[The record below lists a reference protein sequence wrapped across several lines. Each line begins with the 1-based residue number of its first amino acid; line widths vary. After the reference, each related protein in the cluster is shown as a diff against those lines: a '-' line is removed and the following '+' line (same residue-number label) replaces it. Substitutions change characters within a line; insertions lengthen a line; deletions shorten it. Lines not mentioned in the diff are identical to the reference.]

1 MKRLSWSK
9 LFTLAALVSLG
20 IVTHGVATA
29 QVTSRIPVTQLP
41 GARVPSASPGT
52 TSLKAWEGFQTTNYL
67 NTEQYLYTR
76 SVASIATGPV
86 NIITIVNRR
95 IAMFDNP
102 NAIITPGGPL
112 TASTQ
117 KVVSGPTAYPPTNE
131 ALLDVWLGEAVL
143 RNLCPTNTSGNVLGG
158 STISCLVDHATVR
171 YDQLQGRFLVLM
183 TVTDTGVQTIGN
195 GVTSPRKSSWV
206 LLISKF
212 STFANLGTAG
222 SSDVFITPTP
232 PAGSTSG
239 VNTNNW
245 SIYYGTSDGFSGATA
260 NGNINSLPGIP
271 NADATFDCSA
281 GAIAASGAT
290 PTKNCYFP
298 TDARLG
304 IDNDNIV
311 ITSPVVNVNY
321 FLPPAGTT
329 PPINTF
335 AGTRVRVIKKGGA
348 SPSAGGVPVQSP
360 GSTAKGLYQKS
371 LTATALVAGNQ
382 FTADTAGDY
391 YDLYASTGGSVT
403 PLSVFSTGY
412 ANGPY
417 TVGPPTASITLG
429 DGLFCEPARVR
440 GRAAASYTNSM
451 TPTVSSQTYLECITS
466 IPLSGPNAGTT
477 SSIYI
482 QPIVYFTPGSGI
494 NPPAN
499 QGNTVPYYPQLVG
512 DGTVAPTT
520 GMQVATVDP
529 FSNPST
535 VAQANYLGTA
545 GGPSGPAPVFYVGDD
560 RPHELVM
567 REGHLY
573 SARVGAS
580 PLLFQVNQA
589 LLSSTV
595 YYDIIQKLTAG
606 AAGISSLV
614 SPLATGAPT
623 PVLLSKWTN
632 TNAWAP
638 QYEVPGN
645 VTTQGQTDPNF
656 IFPWL
661 EKLFVATSYP
671 PMAAS
676 DPRISVQAGINC
688 TNNGVNPAIVG
699 GIANSSFAYPG
710 LYDQRCATDAYDAFL
725 AFRDPVTGQL
735 VTTIPNTTADPVRPM
750 IAPSLRGGASTDP
763 NNGSLWNFG
772 LYATRRFGNINGTGQ
787 QGSYVSNY
795 DLQFS
800 TTDAH
805 NNPIGVQFS
814 DCLSPSTCSAYLAVQ
829 IAANQG
835 LISSSAGTAG
845 INTAVTRGMMAK
857 LVMLSLMDEKAIQA
871 YLQATGGC
879 TTNFADVASDCN
891 GGVSGGTVPLAPSGS
906 SNWRYIEAMFRK
918 HITTGCFANDVL
930 RNFCPLDPLTRGQ
943 MAVFLIRA
951 KMNNVYPTVL
961 NGCPQGGACVGVAGG
976 DGFGLSVPS
985 APVFTDVPSTHAYFL
1000 YIQKMYELRITNG
1013 VTPIPG
1019 VPSYGPDQTL
1029 PLGQLLQFVVRAFFY

>member
-1 MKRLSWSK
+1 
-9 LFTLAALVSLG
+9 
-20 IVTHGVATA
+20 
-29 QVTSRIPVTQLP
+29 
-41 GARVPSASPGT
+41 
-52 TSLKAWEGFQTTNYL
+52 L

-76 SVASIATGPV
+76 SVASIATGPL

-102 NAIITPGGPL
+102 NAIITPAGPL

-131 ALLDVWLGEAVL
+131 ALLDVWLGETVL
-143 RNLCPTNTSGNVLGG
+143 KTLCPTNTSGTVLGG

-171 YDQLQGRFLVLM
+171 YDQMQGRFLVLM

-195 GVTSPRKSSWV
+195 GVTQPRKASWV

-212 STFANLGTAG
+212 STFSSLGTAG

-245 SIYYGTSDGFSGATA
+245 SIYYGSAGNGDGFASTVFA
-260 NGNINSLPGIP
+260 NGNINSLPAIP
-271 NADATFDCSA
+271 GADATFDCSA
-281 GAIAASGAT
+281 AAIAASGAA
-290 PTKNCYFP
+290 PAKNCYFP

-304 IDNDNIV
+304 IDNDNII

-321 FLPPAGTT
+321 FIPPAGVT

-335 AGTRVRVIKKGGA
+335 AGTRVRVIKKGGS
-348 SPSAGGVPVQSP
+348 SPSAGGSPQQSP
-360 GSTAKGLYQKS
+360 GSGAAGLYQKS
-371 LTATALVAGNQ
+371 LTSTGLTAGNQ
-382 FTADTAGDY
+382 FAADTTKDY
-391 YDLYASTGGSVT
+391 YDLYANAGTIT
-403 PLSVFSTGY
+403 PLSVFSAGY
-412 ANGPY
+412 ANAPY
-417 TVGPPTASITLG
+417 TVGPPTNSIVLG

-440 GRAAASYTNSM
+440 GRPAASYTNSM
-451 TPTVSSQTYLECITS
+451 TPPTAPIVTSQTYLECITS
-466 IPLSGPNAGTT
+466 IPLAAGTT
-477 SSIYI
+477 SSIFI
-482 QPIVYFTPGSGI
+482 QPIQYITSTVI

-499 QGNTVPYYPQLVG
+499 QGNTVPYYPFLVG

-520 GMQVATVDP
+520 GMQVAQVDP

-535 VAQANYLGTA
+535 VAQRDYLGTA
-545 GGPSGPAPVFYVGDD
+545 GGPSGTAPVFFVGDD
-560 RPHELVM
+560 RPHELIM

-573 SARVGAS
+573 SARVGSS

-589 LLSSTV
+589 ALSSTV

-606 AAGISSLV
+606 TAGLTSTA
-614 SPLATGAPT
+614 PLAIGAPA

-638 QYEVPGN
+638 EYEVPGN

-671 PMAAS
+671 PLAGS
-676 DPRISVQAGINC
+676 DPRVAIQAGVNC
-688 TNNGVNPAIVG
+688 TSNGVTPSIVG
-699 GIANSSFAYPG
+699 GIANAGFAYPG

-725 AFRDPVTGQL
+725 AFRNPITGQL
-735 VTTIPNTTADPVRPM
+735 VTTIPDAASNPM

-795 DLQFS
+795 DLQFAS
-800 TTDAH
+800 TDAH

-814 DCLSPSTCSAYLAVQ
+814 DCLNVATCGAYLPVQ

-835 LISSSAGTAG
+835 LISSTTATAG
-845 INTAVTRGMMAK
+845 VNNAVLRGQMAK

-871 YLQATGGC
+871 YLQSTGGC

-891 GGVSGGTVPLAPSGS
+891 GGVSGGTVPAGASGT
-906 SNWRYIEAMFRK
+906 SNWRYIESMWRK

-985 APVFTDVPSTHAYFL
+985 APVFTDVPSTHPYFL
-1000 YIQKMYELRITNG
+1000 YIQKLYELRITNG
-1013 VTPIPG
+1013 VNPVPG
-1019 VPSYGPDQTL
+1019 VPAYGDTQNLT
-1029 PLGQLLQFVVRAFFY
+1029 LGQLLTFVVRAFFY

>member
-29 QVTSRIPVTQLP
+29 QVPSRTPVTSLP

-86 NIITIVNRR
+86 NVITIVNRR

-117 KVVSGPTAYPPTNE
+117 RVVSGPTSYPPTNE

-143 RNLCPTNTSGNVLGG
+143 RNLCPTNTSGTVLGG

-171 YDQLQGRFLVLM
+171 YDQMQGRFLVLL

-195 GVTSPRKSSWV
+195 GVTAPRKASWV

-212 STFANLGTAG
+212 STFPQLGTAG

-245 SIYYGTSDGFSGATA
+245 SIYYGSGSDGFTGTSLA
-260 NGNINSLPGIP
+260 NGNINSLPAITG
-271 NADATFDCSA
+271 ADATFSCAA
-281 GAIAASGAT
+281 GSIAASGAT
-290 PTKNCYFP
+290 PTTNCYFP

-304 IDNDNIV
+304 IDNDNII

-321 FLPPAGTT
+321 FIPPAGTL
-329 PPINTF
+329 PPVNTF
-335 AGTRVRVIKKGGA
+335 AGTRVRVIKKGGSA
-348 SPSAGGVPVQSP
+348 PSAGGAPVQSP

-371 LTATALVAGNQ
+371 FTGTALLAGNQ
-382 FTADTAGDY
+382 YAADTAGDY
-391 YDLYASTGGSVT
+391 YDLYASIGSSIT
-403 PLSVFSTGY
+403 PLSVFSAGY

-417 TVGPPTASITLG
+417 TVGPATGSIVLG

-466 IPLSGPNAGTT
+466 IPITAGTT
-477 SSIYI
+477 SSIFI
-482 QPIVYFTPGSGI
+482 QPISYVTPVGGI

-499 QGNTVPYYPQLVG
+499 QGNTVPYYPFLVG
-512 DGTVAPTT
+512 DGTVAAGT

-535 VAQANYLGTA
+535 VSQANYLGTP
-545 GGPSGPAPVFYVGDD
+545 GGPSGATPSFFVGDD
-560 RPHELVM
+560 RPHELIM

-573 SARVGAS
+573 SARVGSS

-589 LLSSTV
+589 ALSSTV
-595 YYDIIQKLTAG
+595 YYDVIQKLTAG
-606 AAGISSLV
+606 AAGITSTA
-614 SPLATGAPT
+614 PLATGAPA

-632 TNAWAP
+632 TNSWAP
-638 QYEVPGN
+638 EYEVPGN

-676 DPRISVQAGINC
+676 DPRISVQAGVNC
-688 TNNGVNPAIVG
+688 TNNGVTPAIVG
-699 GIANSSFAYPG
+699 GIVNTGFSYPG

-725 AFRDPVTGQL
+725 AFRDPVTGQI
-735 VTTIPNTTADPVRPM
+735 VTTIPNATGPM

-787 QGSYVSNY
+787 QGAYVSNY
-795 DLQFS
+795 DLQFAS
-800 TTDAH
+800 TDAH
-805 NNPIGVQFS
+805 NNPIGTQFS

-835 LISSSAGTAG
+835 LISSTSGTAG
-845 INTAVTRGMMAK
+845 INTNVLRGLMAK
-857 LVMLSLMDEKAIQA
+857 LVILSLMDEKAIQA
-871 YLQATGGC
+871 YLQSTGGC

-891 GGVSGGTVPLAPSGS
+891 GGVSGGTVPAGPSGA
-906 SNWRYIEAMFRK
+906 SNWRYIETMFRK

-930 RNFCPLDPLTRGQ
+930 HNFCPNDTLTRGQ
-943 MAVFLIRA
+943 MAVFLVRA

-985 APVFTDVPSTHAYFL
+985 APVFSDVPATHDYFL

-1013 VTPIPG
+1013 VTPVPG
-1019 VPSYGPDQTL
+1019 VPSYGPTQTL
-1029 PLGQLLQFVVRAFFY
+1029 PLGQLLQFIVRAFFY